1 MSDDKD
7 NVIHV
12 VFNPSKQTEAD
23 KINFNFTE
31 DTIDFSGLDSYLERE
46 LDNILQFDERER
58 KQYIEDLLALGYDE
72 FTAFKLAD
80 DLCKSSTKK
89 NPR

>member
-1 MSDDKD
+1 MSVDK
-7 NVIHV
+7 VIHV

-23 KINFNFTE
+23 KIEFSA
-31 DTIDFSGLDSYLERE
+31 DTIDFSGLDKYLEKE
-46 LDNILQFDERER
+46 LNEIMAFSETER
-58 KQYIEDLLALGYDE
+58 KQYVEDFLALGYDE
-72 FTAFKLAD
+72 FTAFKLAN

>member
-1 MSDDKD
+1 MDD
-7 NVIHV
+7 NVIHI

-23 KINFNFTE
+23 KIEFSA
-31 DTIDFSGLDSYLERE
+31 DTIDFSGIDKYLERE
-46 LDNILQFDERER
+46 LENILEFNETER
-58 KQYIEDLLALGYDE
+58 KQYVEDLLAMGYDE
-72 FTAFKLAD
+72 FTAFKLAN